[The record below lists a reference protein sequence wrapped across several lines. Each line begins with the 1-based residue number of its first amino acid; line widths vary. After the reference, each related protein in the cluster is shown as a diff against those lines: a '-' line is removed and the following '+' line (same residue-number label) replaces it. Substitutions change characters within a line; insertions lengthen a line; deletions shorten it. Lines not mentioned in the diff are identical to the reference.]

1 MYRYNKPKTSAFA
14 LVQKLKNEKG
24 IKFNIINEADAADY
38 IKNINNYLRT
48 ASYRKNYVKHT
59 LDENKGKYIDLEF
72 AYLTELSTIDMH
84 LRTILFKMSI
94 DIEHA
99 IKTKLIAA
107 VEDNPLEDGYNL
119 VDKFIE
125 QNPSVLSKIEQK
137 SDSVFTG
144 ALIEKY
150 FSLCYVFQANADS
163 SDLLT
168 KILSCDCPVWVL
180 VELISFGDTIKL
192 VETYNNLY
200 PNRQISI
207 PERQL
212 LMPVKSLRNACAH
225 NNCLL
230 NNMNVGT
237 TKPNHLVTR
246 YVAAIST
253 IGREERVKKLS
264 CRPFFEIV
272 CLIIAYEN
280 IVSPN
285 VKNGGVK
292 LLKDFVNDR
301 MSLHIDYFQTNNVV
315 KTSFDFLKKV
325 LDIFQKK

>member
-1 MYRYNKPKTSAFA
+1 MNRCNKPKTSAFD

-24 IKFNIINEADAADY
+24 IKFNIINETDAADY
-38 IKNINNYLRT
+38 IKNINNYLRA
-48 ASYRKNYVKHT
+48 ASYRKNYVKHV
-59 LDENKGKYIDLEF
+59 LGENKGKYIDLEF
-72 AYLTELSTIDMH
+72 AYLTEISTIDMH

-119 VDKFIE
+119 VDKFIK

-150 FSLCYVFQANADS
+150 FSLCYVFQSGTNNS
-163 SDLLT
+163 NLLT
-168 KILSCDCPVWVL
+168 KILTCDCPVWVL
-180 VELISFGDTIKL
+180 VELISFGDTIRL
-192 VETYNNLY
+192 IETYNNLY
-200 PNRQISI
+200 PDRKISI

-230 NNMNVGT
+230 NNMNIRP
-237 TKPNHLVTR
+237 TKPNHLVTS
-246 YVAAIST
+246 YVAAVST
-253 IGREERVKKLS
+253 IGKEERTKKLS

-272 CLIIAYEN
+272 CLIIAYEKT
-280 IVSPN
+280 VSPN
-285 VKNGGVK
+285 VKKGGIK
-292 LLKDFVNDR
+292 LLKDFVNGR
-301 MSLHIDYFQTNNVV
+301 MFLHIDYFRTNDVV
-315 KTSFDFLKKV
+315 KTSFDFLKKA
-325 LDIFQKK
+325 LDIFQ

>member
-1 MYRYNKPKTSAFA
+1 MNRCNKPKTSAFD

-24 IKFNIINEADAADY
+24 IKFNIINETDAADY
-38 IKNINNYLRT
+38 IKNINNYLRA
-48 ASYRKNYVKHT
+48 ASYRKNYVKHV
-59 LDENKGKYIDLEF
+59 LGENKGKYIDLEF
-72 AYLTELSTIDMH
+72 AYLTEISTIDMH

-119 VDKFIE
+119 VDKFIK

-150 FSLCYVFQANADS
+150 FTLCYVFQSGTNNS
-163 SDLLT
+163 NLLT
-168 KILSCDCPVWVL
+168 KILSCDCPIWVL
-180 VELISFGDTIKL
+180 VELISFGDTIRL
-192 VETYNNLY
+192 IETYNNLY
-200 PNRQISI
+200 PDRKISI

-230 NNMNVGT
+230 NNMNIGT
-237 TKPNHLVTR
+237 TKPNHLVTS
-246 YVAAIST
+246 YVAAVST
-253 IGREERVKKLS
+253 IGKEERAKKLS

-272 CLIIAYEN
+272 CLIIAYEKT
-280 IVSPN
+280 VSPN
-285 VKNGGVK
+285 VKKGGIK
-292 LLKDFVNDR
+292 LLKDFVNGR
-301 MSLHIDYFQTNNVV
+301 MFLHIDYFRTNDVV
-315 KTSFDFLKKV
+315 KTSFDFLKKA
-325 LDIFQKK
+325 LDIFQ